1 MTVTTGKRL
10 MGHAQYG
17 FRLDRTQTFA
27 TVTFPTVRTPAIE
40 FRRGT
45 VIIYFD
51 KSLVR
56 PLSFAEALNK
66 ITTLLTG
73 IEFLPD
79 DQIIPAF
86 VAKARLIGSKYDI
99 PIVNVRVINLR

>member
-1 MTVTTGKRL
+1 MTVTIGRRL
-10 MGHAQYG
+10 MDHALYSFKINRIQS
-17 FRLDRTQTFA
+17 FA
-27 TVTFPTVRTPAIE
+27 TVTFPSVRTPAVE

-45 VIIYFD
+45 VIIYFT

-56 PLSFAEALNK
+56 PLSVAEALNK
-66 ITTLLTG
+66 IQALLTG

-86 VAKARLIGSKYDI
+86 AAKARLIGSKYDL